1 MLRST
6 FTCPALLL
14 VLLSAT
20 ACTQPPAKVDMR
32 GNQAFSNRDSAGST
46 QMAYNSAQ
54 GFYSQPLGGKSP
66 YNPASV
72 YTNTPRFESDETYS
86 SVYVPPVERIDLPP
100 QQQAQQ
106 LQQGAPFAQQPSPF
120 AQPQPA
126 PLAQPQEAERVS
138 PWRAPDGDQSMSAP
152 AQAEPESSAVLLY
165 DEKMTPVQQTSSS
178 ELAPSAGGS
187 ASGFM
192 WPVGSKKVISAFGP
206 KSGGQ
211 VNTGI
216 NIALA
221 EGEPIWA
228 AADGEVT
235 FVGNEGKSFG
245 NMVIL
250 KHSAGK
256 STTYAHMSR
265 ATVDKY
271 DRVKQGDIIG
281 YVGATGSV
289 SQPQLHF
296 AIRDGK
302 EALDP
307 QKILPNKMAGL

>member
-6 FTCPALLL
+6 FTSPALLL

-46 QMAYNSAQ
+46 RMAYNSAQ
-54 GFYSQPLGGKSP
+54 GFYSQPLDGKSP

-86 SVYVPPVERIDLPP
+86 SVYVPPVERVDLPP

-106 LQQGAPFAQQPSPF
+106 SAPFAQSQPAPFAQQ
-120 AQPQPA
+120 QPA
-126 PLAQPQEAERVS
+126 PFAQPQEAERVS
-138 PWRAPDGDQSMSAP
+138 PWRVPGGDQSMNAP
-152 AQAEPESSAVLLY
+152 VQAEPESQAVVLY
-165 DEKMTPVQQTSSS
+165 DETMTPVQQTSSA

-187 ASGFM
+187 SAGFM
-192 WPVGSKKVISAFGP
+192 WPVGSKKVISSFGP
-206 KSGGQ
+206 KAGGQ

-228 AADGEVT
+228 AADGEVI

-281 YVGATGSV
+281 YVGTTGSV

-302 EALDP
+302 DAIDP
-307 QKILPNKMAGL
+307 QKFLPNKLAGL